1 MTGLIWMVK
10 DYEVLRKRESVFVGA
25 YSESGWRAVV
35 LEIQDIYLD
44 RSRRHLG
51 KSLVLK
57 RQILKQIG
65 KEQLKLCQGI
75 IKQKK

>member
-1 MTGLIWMVK
+1 M
-10 DYEVLRKRESVFVGA
+10 RKRESVFVGA
-25 YSESGWRAVV
+25 YNESGWRAVV
-35 LEIQDIYLD
+35 LEIQGIYLD

-65 KEQLKLCQGI
+65 REQLKLCQGI
-75 IKQKK
+75 IKQKINKGVGELIPEH